1 MENSE
6 NEKCEINE
14 IEYAFAQ
21 IEIDGDLLTRKY
33 LVIITISC
41 EDYYVHSKDEV
52 FRSILKLLYADY

>member
-33 LVIITISC
+33 LAIITISC

>member
-33 LVIITISC
+33 SVVITISC